1 PQTSARIHR
10 APSDP
15 GRPAQ
20 PTPAAQLRPSG
31 RPEPPSTPEWRPA
44 RLSINVSLH
53 SNQQGKHLR
62 ATSPCG
68 QVHRQGNFRTR
79 LRRQQRRHRP
89 DVPRLGRQRHRRR
102 AAIRHRIDVGSGH
115 RQPRHHG
122 NSTGP
127 GGQTSL
133 SADQLRETVG
143 TVRGHRQMSR
153 RRAVV
158 TPSVGIGA
166 AVEQQPNLLCAVSPE
181 RPDTAFGSAPALSSC
196 PTVERQPRRAARH
209 SAVVSPSS
217 AASSRVS
224 TFMSAMRHHGLG
236 SAPPWISKQP
246 IEAVATVR
254 MFSGLAAL
262 FNSNSSTPRQGIP
275 TFRRRVPQRRPAQA
289 VCGIDCNRL
298 AVEQPSHVGHV
309 AKSGY
314 RDEFG
319 GFSHLGRKSRLS
331 KPGASRSEQELIADC
346 TCPVCQELFQHPQRL
361 TACRHTFCKKCAK
374 KMAAKTSN
382 PMEEAAEMS
391 FGLFG
396 MFHHRE
402 RQTSAKEKP
411 GSVCCPICRETS
423 EKFEPDETIE
433 YLVKVLQEMRHQSRC
448 SGAESCLTEA
458 TLQCPCC
465 DKRFCQSHHA
475 AQLTALKDSGT
486 ALLKDL
492 DSLLFEPDQNGD
504 EKLKQ
509 LQSAMSESVEIES
522 LLAEQLHRKF
532 ADFREQIGL
541 CQSQLQSPLVPDEAE
556 RSVLLLDRAVLRQL
570 TSNGASARLARLLPE
585 AKSRAKRAQERWP
598 ERRLAL
604 QFDAVKMQYDFEGL
618 LAQHA
623 SSAVFQSPYEG
634 LPPMLTRVRQQN
646 LSQKPWDIGI
656 LSNLEGIVCCDGAI
670 KLRSSVGDSAGSA
683 KELTG
688 PLLVINAQCFPTKM
702 LHVTDLELI
711 LTSDASGTES
721 PCSNLEGR
729 TVTSFGEKGLRT
741 SPVSQSSRP
750 QRIWRSNVRCGCQ
763 EFEGGQ

>member
-1 PQTSARIHR
+1 MATSA
-10 APSDP
+10 A
-15 GRPAQ
+15 
-20 PTPAAQLRPSG
+20 
-31 RPEPPSTPEWRPA
+31 E
-44 RLSINVSLH
+44 
-53 SNQQGKHLR
+53 
-62 ATSPCG
+62 
-68 QVHRQGNFRTR
+68 
-79 LRRQQRRHRP
+79 
-89 DVPRLGRQRHRRR
+89 
-102 AAIRHRIDVGSGH
+102 
-115 RQPRHHG
+115 
-122 NSTGP
+122 
-127 GGQTSL
+127 
-133 SADQLRETVG
+133 
-143 TVRGHRQMSR
+143 
-153 RRAVV
+153 
-158 TPSVGIGA
+158 
-166 AVEQQPNLLCAVSPE
+166 
-181 RPDTAFGSAPALSSC
+181 
-196 PTVERQPRRAARH
+196 
-209 SAVVSPSS
+209 
-217 AASSRVS
+217 
-224 TFMSAMRHHGLG
+224 
-236 SAPPWISKQP
+236 
-246 IEAVATVR
+246 
-254 MFSGLAAL
+254 
-262 FNSNSSTPRQGIP
+262 
-275 TFRRRVPQRRPAQA
+275 
-289 VCGIDCNRL
+289 
-298 AVEQPSHVGHV
+298 
-309 AKSGY
+309 
-314 RDEFG
+314 
-319 GFSHLGRKSRLS
+319 
-331 KPGASRSEQELIADC
+331 PGASRSEQELIADC

-402 RQTSAKEKP
+402 RKTSAKEKP

-492 DSLLFEPDQNGD
+492 DSLLSEPDENGD

-509 LQSAMSESVEIES
+509 LQSAMSES
-522 LLAEQLHRKF
+522 LHRKF

-570 TSNGASARLARLLPE
+570 TSNGAGGRRQACPSASGS
-585 AKSRAKRAQERWP
+585 KSRAKRAQERWP

-604 QFDAVKMQYDFEGL
+604 QFDAVKMQDDFEGL

-670 KLRSSVGDSAGSA
+670 KLRSSVKQVATITPKFNGEGMP
-683 KELTG
+683 G
-688 PLLVINAQCFPTKM
+688 RMHIYNQRQ
-702 LHVTDLELI
+702 LI
-711 LTSDASGTES
+711 LTSDASRHRVTVF
-721 PCSNLEGR
+721 NLEGR
-729 TVTSFGEKGLRT
+729 TVTSFGEKGSEPRQFHSPLGLSAFGGQMFVVDAKNLRVQAVGAPPLKLECQPFDVVADDHGNALVT
-741 SPVSQSSRP
+741 LVREAKVLAV
-750 QRIWRSNVRCGCQ
+750 NRCGTKLKTF
-763 EFEGGQ
+763 EFKETAEGRQQMPDDFPMMMMMPMLMANGCPPRMFHGLAFESGSRRLYIADLMRSCV

>member
-1 PQTSARIHR
+1 RFPRNLTEQHFEYCQRHCQKHMATSA
-10 APSDP
+10 A
-15 GRPAQ
+15 
-20 PTPAAQLRPSG
+20 
-31 RPEPPSTPEWRPA
+31 E
-44 RLSINVSLH
+44 
-53 SNQQGKHLR
+53 
-62 ATSPCG
+62 
-68 QVHRQGNFRTR
+68 
-79 LRRQQRRHRP
+79 
-89 DVPRLGRQRHRRR
+89 
-102 AAIRHRIDVGSGH
+102 
-115 RQPRHHG
+115 
-122 NSTGP
+122 
-127 GGQTSL
+127 
-133 SADQLRETVG
+133 
-143 TVRGHRQMSR
+143 
-153 RRAVV
+153 
-158 TPSVGIGA
+158 
-166 AVEQQPNLLCAVSPE
+166 
-181 RPDTAFGSAPALSSC
+181 
-196 PTVERQPRRAARH
+196 
-209 SAVVSPSS
+209 
-217 AASSRVS
+217 
-224 TFMSAMRHHGLG
+224 
-236 SAPPWISKQP
+236 
-246 IEAVATVR
+246 
-254 MFSGLAAL
+254 
-262 FNSNSSTPRQGIP
+262 
-275 TFRRRVPQRRPAQA
+275 
-289 VCGIDCNRL
+289 
-298 AVEQPSHVGHV
+298 
-309 AKSGY
+309 
-314 RDEFG
+314 
-319 GFSHLGRKSRLS
+319 
-331 KPGASRSEQELIADC
+331 PGASRSEQELIADC

-402 RQTSAKEKP
+402 RKTSAKEKP

-492 DSLLFEPDQNGD
+492 DSLLSEPDENGD

-509 LQSAMSESVEIES
+509 LQSAMSESVELES

-570 TSNGASARLARLLPE
+570 TSNGAGARLARLLPE

-604 QFDAVKMQYDFEGL
+604 QFDAVKMQDDFEGL

-702 LHVTDLELI
+702 LHVTDLEVKQVATITPKFNGEGMPGRMHIYNQRQLI
-711 LTSDASGTES
+711 LTSDASRHRVTVF
-721 PCSNLEGR
+721 NLEGR
-729 TVTSFGEKGLRT
+729 TVTSFGEKGSEPRQFHSPLGLSAFGGQMFVVDAKNLRVQVFDMDNDY
-741 SPVSQSSRP
+741 SCLALIKHDGFSNGLQSVLATDSSVFVVDREQSKMFVFNKANRQSVAP
-750 QRIWRSNVRCGCQ
+750 PLKLECQPFDVVADDHGNALVTLVREAKVLAVNRCGTKLKTF
-763 EFEGGQ
+763 EFKETAEGRQQMPDDFPMMMMMPMLMANGCPPRMFHGLAFESGSRRLYIADLMRSCVVVAQL